1 MRRKDSWKVDF
12 VAKPASFSWF
22 ILAGNSWICILQ
34 NCGFLFSYWDVF
46 FSHPQFLC
54 HGTSTRE
61 FLFCFCYVFNFRQR
75 FAKSQIHIRQRY
87 VADFW
92 YLGASGC
99 SLLRRLGYQTGI
111 RLMPKSRVKTC
122 FIYMGYGYGL
132 WSSIPCHGN
141 PYIFMYIYIT
151 YLGVYI
157 YIFQWIDHAMAHLPP
172 HGTAADGFS
181 QSQGMVFNKGLGAAL
196 SHRENV

>member
-1 MRRKDSWKVDF
+1 MY
-12 VAKPASFSWF
+12 FSAIPNF
-22 ILAGNSWICILQ
+22 CAMALPPGN
-34 NCGFLFSYWDVF
+34 
-46 FSHPQFLC
+46 
-54 HGTSTRE
+54 
-61 FLFCFCYVFNFRQR
+61 FLFCFCYVFNFVNALQ
-75 FAKSQIHIRQRY
+75 SPQIHIRQRY

-141 PYIFMYIYIT
+141 PYIFMYIYNIFRCI
-151 YLGVYI
+151 YI
-157 YIFQWIDHAMAHLPP
+157 YFNGLTMPWHISHPTAPQLMASAKAREWSSTKALARRCLTGRMCST
-172 HGTAADGFS
+172 GTA
-181 QSQGMVFNKGLGAAL
+181 
-196 SHRENV
+196 R